1 MNRKARLEQ
10 ARAQNR
16 AIAKARGKQVAPG
29 PQQAP
34 TNYMIRKGYLLV
46 RDEYRE
52 EVERILEAAGFLGTR
67 GSRAVAPARP
77 GRPRRPRPD
86 VVHGVRL
93 LRLDGNPDTFAALD
107 VIRYGYQELPGMGP
121 GVAAPDHLVSIC
133 GESGPCP
140 ATEPFPPKTRRLEPL
155 PTPDRSAGQGV
166 RIVIV
171 DTGIDRR
178 TVSRTPWLQGVRGD
192 KDEDVTKSGD
202 LINYAGHGT
211 FIASMVRMVAP
222 RAEVIVRRAFGE
234 VGSEFESQVVQK
246 LDEVL
251 RRDHPDIISLSAGTF
266 AFDPTG
272 LLSFEMFFR
281 NRLRHH
287 KGVALI
293 AAVGNQGKRRAFW
306 PAAAPWTVSVG
317 SLDRTWRRRAKFSN
331 YGGWVDVYAPGED
344 LVNVFPT
351 GKYRYR
357 EPPHAKKTK
366 AFTGWARWSGTSFST
381 PLVAGLVAARMWR
394 TGENGRT
401 AAQALLAE
409 ARIRHQYNVG
419 AVLLPL

>member
-16 AIAKARGKQVAPG
+16 AIVKARGKQVVPG
-29 PQQAP
+29 PRPTP
-34 TNYMIRKGYLLV
+34 TNYMVRKGYLLV
-46 RDEYRE
+46 RDEYRV
-52 EVERILEAAGFLGTR
+52 EVERILEAAGYLGTTR
-67 GSRAVAPARP
+67 RSRSSAT

-86 VVHGVRL
+86 VVHGVRM
-93 LRLDGNPDTFAALD
+93 LRLDGKPDTFGALE
-107 VIRYGYQELPGMGP
+107 VIHHGYQELPGMGP

-133 GESGPCP
+133 GESGPSP
-140 ATEPFPPKTRRLEPL
+140 ATEPFPPKTGRPVPL

-171 DTGIDRR
+171 DTGIERR
-178 TVSRTPWLQGVRGD
+178 TVSQTPWLRGVRGD
-192 KDEDVTKSGD
+192 KDEDVTMSGN

-222 RAEVIVRRAFGE
+222 RAEVIVRRALGE
-234 VGSEFESQVVQK
+234 IGSELESQVVQK

-293 AAVGNQGKRRAFW
+293 AAVVNQGKRRAFW

-331 YGGWVDVYAPGED
+331 FGGWVDVYAPGED
-344 LVNVFPT
+344 LVNAFPT
-351 GKYRYR
+351 GNYKYR
-357 EPPHAKKTK
+357 EPP
-366 AFTGWARWSGTSFST
+366 
-381 PLVAGLVAARMWR
+381 
-394 TGENGRT
+394 N
-401 AAQALLAE
+401 
-409 ARIRHQYNVG
+409 
-419 AVLLPL
+419 